1 MKRNF
6 LVGIMLALVLSL
18 SACGG
23 NEGTGSDNNENVSQ
37 WENSTGGEGN
47 IPDKDADFEVKKKF
61 EKKEVTLEN
70 LASMEVSP
78 IEDFEFG
85 PDKKVLGALEVRG
98 YNGKD
103 EMVAIPDEVDGKKV
117 VNICMVFDD
126 DSSVKA
132 VRIPDSVERISGSFS
147 QNEKLQY
154 VIFGSGLKEIGDA
167 SFVGC
172 HSLKEVILNEGVEK
186 IGNAAFAD
194 MENLTYMYIPSTVVE
209 IGEAAIMVQNFEDFV
224 IAGKAG
230 SKAEE
235 YAKENGFTFE
245 VVE

>member
-1 MKRNF
+1 
-6 LVGIMLALVLSL
+6 MLALVLSL

-23 NEGTGSDNNENVSQ
+23 NEGTGSDNNENLSQ
-37 WENSTGGEGN
+37 CENSTGGGGN
-47 IPDKDADFEVKKKF
+47 TPVKDADADKEI
-61 EKKEVTLEN
+61 KKESKKNEVSLEN
-70 LASMEVSP
+70 LKSMKVSP

-85 PDKKVLGALEVRG
+85 PDNEVVDALQVCS

-103 EMVAIPDEVDGKKV
+103 EMVSIPGEVDGKKV
-117 VNICMVFDD
+117 VSIANMVFGE
-126 DSSVKA
+126 DSSIKA
-132 VRIPDSVERISGSFS
+132 VRIPDSIERISGSFLY
-147 QNEKLQY
+147 NKELQY
-154 VIFGSGLKEIGDA
+154 IIWGSGLKEIGDA

-209 IGEAAIMVQNFEDFV
+209 IGEAAIMTKNFENFV

-235 YAKENGFTFE
+235 YAKENNYTFE